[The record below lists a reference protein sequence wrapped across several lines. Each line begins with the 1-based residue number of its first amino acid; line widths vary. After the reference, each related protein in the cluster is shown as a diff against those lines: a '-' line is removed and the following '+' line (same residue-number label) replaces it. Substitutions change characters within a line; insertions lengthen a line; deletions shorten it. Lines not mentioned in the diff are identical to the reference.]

1 MHMAPQAGNNL
12 TASIEVLSIPGAS
25 RHGEWEDFMQRVSDK
40 WMSYVDKNTSEIL
53 NARPHWAKEWE
64 SLKMG
69 PKKVGAREYLHDNS
83 YKKAIVNF
91 KKTLTDI
98 GEMHGWG
105 LKELQARFSNEL
117 WDKMIYS

>member
-1 MHMAPQAGNNL
+1 MAPQAGNNL
-12 TASIEVLSIPGAS
+12 TASIEVLSIPDAS
-25 RHGEWEDFMQRVSDK
+25 YRGEWEDFMQRVSDK
-40 WMSYVDKNTSEIL
+40 WMSYVDKNTSKVL

-69 PKKVGAREYLHDNS
+69 PKRLDARQYLHDNS
-83 YKKAIVNF
+83 YKEAIVNF
-91 KKTLTDI
+91 RKTLTDI
-98 GEMHGWG
+98 GKMHGWG